1 MPVPASL
8 TTAPHRD
15 FELEVVSGEWP
26 ADISGE
32 VVFSSPQN
40 SGNLPYAIFDWGA
53 ICRLSLEQGQRGA
66 APGRFAWQS
75 RSVQT
80 PGKRLF
86 DRHPEQF
93 SAGATGYMSPF
104 GSANSSNTAP
114 LPWGNRLFTT
124 WDAGRPVEL
133 HPETLEFVAEVG
145 HVDTW
150 GGPSMALGGVLP
162 YLSRPRTRLP
172 TPSATACGP

>member
-8 TTAPHRD
+8 TTAPQRD

-53 ICRLSLEQGQRGA
+53 ICRLSLEPGQRGA

-75 RSVQT
+75 RSIET

-93 SAGATGYMSPF
+93 SAGATGYSSPF

-150 GGPSMALGGVLP
+150 GGPLDGPGRRAPVPVLHRAPGGR
-162 YLSRPRTRLP
+162 SR
-172 TPSATACGP
+172 A